1 MADRGEPRQ
10 EATRPVAITC
20 TLETLFHLMAQLDE
34 ATRRPGPV
42 SVLSV
47 GPFPPLWPEAVG
59 PSARFWVG
67 PEVAA
72 CLLAEAVAPREPE
85 SSRPLASVTLCVTPE
100 SFREAAR
107 RVARESSAVA
117 GHDIAEQVRALAD
130 RQDLA
135 VTSGTIAA
143 QAFLQLAQALD
154 REHSAIRDQERA
166 SLEIRARLEQVE
178 RSRAHAAIARA
189 LGHHFHNRLEV
200 IQARADLTALCHD
213 DDDTRRCA
221 QQIQT
226 ACRSC
231 CDTLVRLESYTSRRP
246 VNSGAH
252 YPADE
257 AVTQALNGLEHFLEA
272 CRAVQS
278 GGFQMIRELDCD
290 TPLHL
295 AREDLQA
302 VIEALVVNAAEAMPE
317 GGDLTVR
324 TRRQDGWAVIEV
336 ADTGMGMPEDVA
348 NRIFNPFYTTKGGAR
363 TGLSLSQ
370 VHAIVVE
377 NGGSI
382 DVRTHEGEGT
392 TFAVRLPGFLSD
404 RVTGADCAR
413 SAGSGAVLVIEDEDD
428 VRTALV
434 ELLEKMGYEVVGASG
449 GHVAESI
456 IKEQPI
462 GLVLTDLGLPDLT
475 AFSLA
480 RRLRAGGLA
489 VPIVLLTG
497 WGNDVE
503 PATASEAGI
512 DLVLTKPIAAR
523 SLGEALSAL
532 GMVPE
537 PTARRRVD

>member
-1 MADRGEPRQ
+1 MADRGEPQQ
-10 EATRPVAITC
+10 ETTRPVTITC
-20 TLETLFHLMAQLDE
+20 TLETLFHLMTQLDE

-47 GPFPPLWPEAVG
+47 GPFPPLWPDAVG

-72 CLLAEAVAPREPE
+72 CLLMEAIAPREPE
-85 SSRPLASVTLCVTPE
+85 ASRPLASVALCVTPE
-100 SFREAAR
+100 AFREAAR
-107 RVARESSAVA
+107 RVARESGAAA
-117 GHDIAEQVRALAD
+117 GAEALEQVRTLAD
-130 RQDLA
+130 RQDLPA
-135 VTSGTIAA
+135 TSGTVAA

-213 DDDTRRCA
+213 DEDTRRCA
-221 QQIQT
+221 QQIQA

-278 GGFQMIRELDCD
+278 GGFQMLRALDCD

-324 TRRQDGWAVIEV
+324 TRREDGWAVIEV
-336 ADTGMGMPEDVA
+336 TDTGMGMPEDVA

-392 TFAVRLPGFLSD
+392 TFTVRLPGFLSD
-404 RVTGADCAR
+404 RVTGKDCAR
-413 SAGSGAVLVIEDEDD
+413 SAGPGAVLVIEDEDD

-434 ELLEKMGYEVVGASG
+434 ELLERMGYDVVGASG
-449 GHVAESI
+449 GHVAEGI
-456 IKEQPI
+456 IKDQPI

-537 PTARRRVD
+537 PTAGRRVD